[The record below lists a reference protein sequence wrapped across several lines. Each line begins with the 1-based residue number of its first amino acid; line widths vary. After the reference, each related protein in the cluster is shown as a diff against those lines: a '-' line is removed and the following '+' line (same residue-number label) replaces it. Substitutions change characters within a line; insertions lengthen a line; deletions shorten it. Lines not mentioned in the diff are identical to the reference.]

1 MNQTNRQRP
10 ILKCQ
15 PVFNVFP
22 ETCLPHTTL
31 HFTMKKTLPCLCS
44 TFWWNF
50 LSGLMLTWK
59 LIYCRELTGV
69 TIPVQWRSTQVP
81 RIWVLLNLS
90 QACAG
95 LSQTWIQPG
104 TGIARKSRA
113 QCFLHPLWINGFA
126 TKAASWHR
134 SAGFSIKGSACM
146 MDSWQVTWS
155 AMAFHCN

>member
-10 ILKCQ
+10 ILKCSQ
-15 PVFNVFP
+15 SSMSFLKRVFHTPLFILQWRKPCIYILLLVEFSNEFNVGM
-22 ETCLPHTTL
+22 EANLL
-31 HFTMKKTLPCLCS
+31 Q
-44 TFWWNF
+44 
-50 LSGLMLTWK
+50 
-59 LIYCRELTGV
+59 GV
-69 TIPVQWRSTQVP
+69 DRLYDSSQWRSTQVP